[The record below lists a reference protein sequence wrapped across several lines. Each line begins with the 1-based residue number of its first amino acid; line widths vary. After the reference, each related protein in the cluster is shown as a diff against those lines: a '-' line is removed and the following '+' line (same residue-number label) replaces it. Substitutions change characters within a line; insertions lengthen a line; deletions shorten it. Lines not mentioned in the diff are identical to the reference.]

1 MHKINYRPGKLMLS
15 AAASLLIALWLGLG
29 WSSDDSILWILGAAL
44 FAYLAFA
51 SIRTAIGDGPA
62 IAYDARQVIVNTL
75 HRGIRHDWSEVGD
88 VALERQTTRYFGII
102 PGSKKDFL
110 CVRIGAGSSRTYRIN
125 AALVDLPRGGIEALH
140 RDLAAIRIAA
150 VGVSQTASADI
161 GPAAAS
167 FDADAAIARYLAAK
181 QAEPVAPP
189 APAAPA
195 FRHPPRPTFGRRTG

>member
-15 AAASLLIALWLGLG
+15 AVASLLVALWLGYG
-29 WSSDDSILWILGAAL
+29 WSSDDSILWIVGAAL

-51 SIRTAIGDGPA
+51 SIRTAIGDRPA

-195 FRHPPRPTFGRRTG
+195 SRHPPRPTFGRRVG